1 MTLGQ
6 NSTLNCDPNTRWQF
20 KVESWLGVTIQRW
33 IETWGLTSTWNQDP
47 GSQFNVELWAGVIFQ
62 RGILIRVTIQRGIL
76 TRGHILTWNSD
87 PGHNLTLNHDSGSK
101 FNVELIPRVIIQR
114 GIQTRGHNSTGGPN
128 FIRRRGRNSMTP
140 CLWGRNSTWKIRW
153 ILSTAR
159 WIKTPRVEIQWG
171 QNSILQRHFN
181 CSWNRLQE

>member
-1 MTLGQ
+1 MI
-6 NSTLNCDPNTRWQF
+6 PIP
-20 KVESWLGVTIQRW
+20 V
-33 IETWGLTSTWNQDP
+33 
-47 GSQFNVELWAGVIFQ
+47 
-62 RGILIRVTIQRGIL
+62 
-76 TRGHILTWNSD
+76 
-87 PGHNLTLNHDSGSK
+87 HNLTLNHDSGSN

-114 GIQTRGHNSTGGPN
+114 GIKTRGHNSTGGPN

-171 QNSILQRHFN
+171 QNSILHRNKTALVVFVFYQQQKLLYFVTTLSEKSCKFKADMSSYFLNIKSIFLHPLLWKSVMLDFICKGLAELWATGSKRKN
-181 CSWNRLQE
+181 QTENMCLRRESLI